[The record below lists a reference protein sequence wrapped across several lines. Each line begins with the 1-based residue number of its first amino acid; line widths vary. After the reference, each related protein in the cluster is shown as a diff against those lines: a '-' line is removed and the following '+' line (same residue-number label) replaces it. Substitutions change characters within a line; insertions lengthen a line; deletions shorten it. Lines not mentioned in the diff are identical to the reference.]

1 MKISVYDTYV
11 KKNNSTIMHFDI
23 LVEESKTVEEAIAFG
38 KEYLVSK
45 SLSDGKLTTKEC
57 TFCHIETAPIE
68 IEKAVLTDG
77 YYILEMENC

>member
-11 KKNNSTIMHFDI
+11 KKSKGIVMHFDI
-23 LVEESKTVEEAIAFG
+23 LVEDGKTLEDVISFG

-45 SLSDGKLTTKEC
+45 ELFDSQLTVEEC
-57 TFCHIETAPIE
+57 KFCHIETAPVE
-68 IEKAVLTDG
+68 VEKAIVRKG